1 MEGSVKMLCNT
12 RFILMLVLEQQ
23 MKLVYVCQ
31 FSNNRGL
38 KISMYFLNILDVLF
52 YSVLFCFVIKK
63 EKVLTYLCHDFP
75 LGVPYT
81 VVHHFHHESLPY
93 VLFRVILS
101 EGHDNPAVKIV

>member
-52 YSVLFCFVIKK
+52 YSVML
-63 EKVLTYLCHDFP
+63 
-75 LGVPYT
+75 
-81 VVHHFHHESLPY
+81 
-93 VLFRVILS
+93 
-101 EGHDNPAVKIV
+101 

>member
-1 MEGSVKMLCNT
+1 
-12 RFILMLVLEQQ
+12 

-63 EKVLTYLCHDFP
+63 EKVLTYSCHDFP
-75 LGVPYT
+75 LGVP
-81 VVHHFHHESLPY
+81 
-93 VLFRVILS
+93 
-101 EGHDNPAVKIV
+101 

>member
-1 MEGSVKMLCNT
+1 
-12 RFILMLVLEQQ
+12 

-52 YSVLFCFVIKK
+52 CFVCYK
-63 EKVLTYLCHDFP
+63 ERESLTYSCHDFP
-75 LGVPYT
+75 LGVPYPI
-81 VVHHFHHESLPY
+81 VHHFHHESLPY